1 MISTKFIKATQDFA
15 TYEKP
20 VNAPYIRK
28 SFTLEA
34 LPEKAVATLTST
46 GFYRFWVQWHRAYA
60 VAPCAL
66 LSPIPD
72 DIIFY
77 DTYDVAKYLK
87 EGENCFAFLLGNGMS
102 NSIGGFIW
110 DFDKA
115 LFRSAPKLA
124 FAFEAETGE
133 QK

>member
-46 GFYRFWVQWHRAYA
+46 GFYRFWVNGTELTASRL
-60 VAPCAL
+60 APC
-66 LSPIPD
+66 ITNPD

-87 EGENCFAFLLGNGMS
+87 EDSCSCRTAFSM
-102 NSIGGFIW
+102 
-110 DFDKA
+110 
-115 LFRSAPKLA
+115 FRNAPA
-124 FAFEAETGE
+124 RT
-133 QK
+133 

>member
-46 GFYRFWVQWHRAYA
+46 GFYRFWVNGTELTASRL
-60 VAPCAL
+60 APC
-66 LSPIPD
+66 ITNPD